1 MPVTTNDGP
10 NRLELRTV
18 QGEPGAYR
26 MRRQGPQPFQFPA
39 STQSSDGA
47 ASPRI
52 WAVGGGK
59 GGVGKSVIISSLAV
73 SIAGSGRRCA
83 VIDLD
88 LGGANLHT
96 LLGVERPRR
105 TLSHFLDGDVKSLAE
120 VMSPTSVPNLSLVSG
135 SHALLEIA
143 NPKHAQKL
151 KLLRHIRGLD
161 VDDVLLDL
169 GAGSAFNTLDF
180 FLAARRGMVV
190 VSPEPTSV
198 ENSYHFLKAAFYR
211 WLRAVARRSDARI
224 AINRVWEEKRHRPV
238 RSARELIERVKEVDP
253 PTGKLLAER
262 ARAFSPMLIVNQ
274 VRTHQ
279 QRQVGPDMSAAC
291 REHLGI
297 ELEYLGAL
305 EADPRV
311 EDSVDRR
318 RPVLQLH
325 PRSIFAQRIEG
336 IAHRLLWEER
346 GDEKRATGDPGF
358 QAEQPSLHAPVP
370 RTAPEPAAAAPAVTP
385 AAETAVTP
393 AAETAEASVASQPAP
408 TPSLPPLDCNEPGA
422 YFRRCREVLGL
433 SLAEVTE
440 CTRIRD
446 LDRIEN
452 ERFDDLPP
460 DPNLRGFL
468 FEYARALGICDAE
481 PLVRSFLERR
491 QRSRV
496 GGI

>member
-1 MPVTTNDGP
+1 MQVPINNGL
-10 NRLELRTV
+10 NRLESRSE

-26 MRRQGPQPFQFPA
+26 MRRL
-39 STQSSDGA
+39 STRSVQVPDSEQSA
-47 ASPRI
+47 ERATSPRI

-96 LLGVERPRR
+96 LLGVARPRR
-105 TLSHFLDGDVKSLAE
+105 TLSHFLDGDVKSLAD

-151 KLLRHIRGLD
+151 KLLRHIRALD

-180 FLAARRGMVV
+180 FLASRRGMVV

-211 WLRAVARRSDARI
+211 WLRAVARRSDARV
-224 AINRVWEEKRHRPV
+224 AINRVWEEKRRRPV

-262 ARAFSPMLIVNQ
+262 AQAFSPMLIVNQ

-311 EDSVDRR
+311 EDAVDRR

-336 IAHRLLWEER
+336 IAHRLMW
-346 GDEKRATGDPGF
+346 DEKGGEGHAEAESRRQAAQHLLQTPDPSPP
-358 QAEQPSLHAPVP
+358 QQETVAEAP
-370 RTAPEPAAAAPAVTP
+370 APAPPPVAAAAAAPADTES
-385 AAETAVTP
+385 AA
-393 AAETAEASVASQPAP
+393 QPAP
-408 TPSLPPLDCNEPGA
+408 TPALPPLDCNDPGA
-422 YFRRCREVLGL
+422 YYRRCREVLGL

-440 CTRIRD
+440 HTRIRD

-460 DPNLRGFL
+460 EPNLRGFL
-468 FEYARALGICDAE
+468 FEYARALGICDPE

-491 QRSRV
+491 QRARA
-496 GGI
+496 GGV

>member
-1 MPVTTNDGP
+1 MQVPTYDGRD
-10 NRLELRTV
+10 RLELRSA

-26 MRRQGPQPFQFPA
+26 MRLRSPHPIQVPVG
-39 STQSSDGA
+39 TQRSAGA

-96 LLGVERPRR
+96 LLGVARPRR

-224 AINRVWEEKRHRPV
+224 AINRVWEEKAHRPV

-274 VRTHQ
+274 VRTTQH
-279 QRQVGPDMSAAC
+279 RQVGPDMSAAC

-311 EDSVDRR
+311 EDAVDRR

-346 GDEKRATGDPGF
+346 GDDKPAPADSELH
-358 QAEQPSLHAPVP
+358 AEQPSVHAPVP
-370 RTAPEPAAAAPAVTP
+370 PAAPQPAAAVSSAPAPAVTP
-385 AAETAVTP
+385 AAETADAP
-393 AAETAEASVASQPAP
+393 VASRPAP
-408 TPSLPPLDCNEPGA
+408 PPSLPPLDCNEPGA

-496 GGI
+496 AGI

>member
-1 MPVTTNDGP
+1 MQVPTHNGL
-10 NRLELRTV
+10 NRLEIRSE
-18 QGEPGAYR
+18 QNEPGAYR
-26 MRRQGPQPFQFPA
+26 MRRE
-39 STQSSDGA
+39 STRSVQIPDCEQNAERA

-96 LLGVERPRR
+96 LLGVARPRR

-180 FLAARRGMVV
+180 FLATRRGMVV

-211 WLRAVARRSDARI
+211 WLRAVARRSDARV
-224 AINRVWEEKRHRPV
+224 AINRVWEEKRRRPV

-262 ARAFSPMLIVNQ
+262 AQAFSPMLIVNQ

-311 EDSVDRR
+311 EDAVDRR

-336 IAHRLLWEER
+336 IAHRLMWDER
-346 GDEKRATGDPGF
+346 GEGGPADASSRRPVEQQPLQTQDLRAPQQGTV
-358 QAEQPSLHAPVP
+358 AETPAPAPQPSPPVAKP
-370 RTAPEPAAAAPAVTP
+370 VESEAAGQA
-385 AAETAVTP
+385 
-393 AAETAEASVASQPAP
+393 AP
-408 TPSLPPLDCNEPGA
+408 TPALPPLDCNEPGD

-440 CTRIRD
+440 HTRIRD

-491 QRSRV
+491 QRTRV
-496 GGI
+496 GGV

>member
-1 MPVTTNDGP
+1 MQVPINNGL
-10 NRLELRTV
+10 NRLEKRSERS
-18 QGEPGAYR
+18 EPGAYR
-26 MRRQGPQPFQFPA
+26 MRRR
-39 STQSSDGA
+39 STRRVQVPDCEQKTDKA
-47 ASPRI
+47 RSPRI

-96 LLGVERPRR
+96 LLGVARPRR
-105 TLSHFLDGDVKSLAE
+105 TLSHFLDGGVKSLAD

-211 WLRAVARRSDARI
+211 WLRAVARRSDARV
-224 AINRVWEEKRHRPV
+224 AINRVWEEKRRRPV

-262 ARAFSPMLIVNQ
+262 AQAFSPMLIVNQ

-279 QRQVGPDMSAAC
+279 QREVGPDMSAAC

-311 EDSVDRR
+311 EDAVDRR

-336 IAHRLLWEER
+336 IAHRLLWDER
-346 GDEKRATGDPGF
+346 GEEDHADARSGRL
-358 QAEQPSLHAPVP
+358 AEQRPLQTPDLGTPPRETVAEAP
-370 RTAPEPAAAAPAVTP
+370 APAPAVAP
-385 AAETAVTP
+385 AVAEPAGSETAGRSGSTP
-393 AAETAEASVASQPAP
+393 G
-408 TPSLPPLDCNEPGA
+408 LPQLDCNEPGA

-440 CTRIRD
+440 HTRIRD

-491 QRSRV
+491 QRARV
-496 GGI
+496 GGV